1 MKKRIRLLIIVYLF
15 LYVFYYAS
23 NELPGETKSF
33 GFIGTNTTDEVA
45 SIDTDDENGKT
56 DTSFNKFIGFND
68 SFSSSLKEEQSET
81 QSKPYFTENLSIKI
95 ILVMIFSSV
104 AIFIAWKRKFKYRL
118 PFLITS
124 TVILGFLMGS
134 FLCPSMTIQNL
145 IFRYETAYLLL
156 FLIPL
161 VITFLF
167 GRVYCGYVCPYGAIQ
182 ELINI
187 KNIKIPEKVDKYLKY
202 IKYIL
207 LIALPTVSIIIG
219 SEFGF
224 EAPFKTIFNF
234 SFLLVPM
241 IITIIF
247 ALVSIFSNRFFCR
260 YICPYGALMG
270 LISKISIFRLF
281 KDKECIDCG
290 LCVKACPQGAMCS
303 PGESKAECIM
313 CGKCIEK
320 CPKNCLKI
328 KGGKR

>member
-1 MKKRIRLLIIVYLF
+1 MKKRIGLLVIVFLF
-15 LYVFYYAS
+15 LSVFYYAS
-23 NELPGETKSF
+23 NELPGENKSF
-33 GFIGTNTTDEVA
+33 GFIGSNSTDEVISSNSVEEEKA
-45 SIDTDDENGKT
+45 DV
-56 DTSFNKFIGFND
+56 SFKNNFIGSSD
-68 SFSSSLKEEQSET
+68 SFSPSSEKDKSVEL
-81 QSKPYFTENLSIKI
+81 SKPYFTENLSVKI
-95 ILVMIFSSV
+95 ILVMIFSTV
-104 AIFIAWKRKFKYRL
+104 AIIIAWKRKFKYRL

-124 TVILGFLMGS
+124 TVILGFLMGG

-187 KNIKIPEKVDKYLKY
+187 KNIKIPKKVDKHLKY

-224 EAPFKTIFNF
+224 EAPFKTLFDF
-234 SFLLVPM
+234 SFLLIPL

-247 ALVSIFSNRFFCR
+247 ALISMVSYRFFCR

-320 CPKNCLKI
+320 CPKDCLKI